1 FVGRQLESGSKFLD
15 IFPTFSQ
22 NSAMASED
30 LLILDSILKG
40 NSFDYSG
47 RLKCK
52 RTKWNVRSS
61 EMSKRTFNPIR
72 AIVDNMRIEPNP
84 DKAMISLSIGWD
96 CGQIGDQHISQQR
109 TRIGDNINR
118 IKTVE
123 NTVNR
128 VWNL

>member
-1 FVGRQLESGSKFLD
+1 
-15 IFPTFSQ
+15 
-22 NSAMASED
+22 MASED

-84 DKAMISLSIGWD
+84 DKAMISLSIGD
-96 CGQIGDQHISQQR
+96 PTVFGNLP
-109 TRIGDNINR
+109 TDNKVLQAMKNAVDSGKFNGYASSI
-118 IKTVE
+118 
-123 NTVNR
+123 
-128 VWNL
+128 